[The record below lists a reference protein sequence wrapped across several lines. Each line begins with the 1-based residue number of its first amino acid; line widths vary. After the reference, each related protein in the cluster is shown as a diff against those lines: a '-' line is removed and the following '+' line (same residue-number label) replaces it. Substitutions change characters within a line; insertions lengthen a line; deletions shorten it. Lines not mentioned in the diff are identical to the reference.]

1 MNIRWQLLLVTM
13 GGKQNLNDK
22 KVANLKILK

>member
-1 MNIRWQLLLVTM
+1 MNIWWQLLLVTM
-13 GGKQNLNDK
+13 GKQNLNDK